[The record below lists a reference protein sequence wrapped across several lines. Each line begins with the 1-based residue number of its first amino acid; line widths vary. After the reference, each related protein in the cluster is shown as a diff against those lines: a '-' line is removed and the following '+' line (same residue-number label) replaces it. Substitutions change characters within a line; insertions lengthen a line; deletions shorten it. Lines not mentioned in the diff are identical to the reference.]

1 MVPIQVSSWP
11 WYYVAIYFFFGGIAA
26 GAYLLAAMTLVFG
39 TPNRD
44 RPLMRWA
51 TYLSA
56 ILVLICPVLLIL
68 DLGQELRFWR
78 MLTQFK
84 LVSPV
89 SLGSWALLIFGFFTV
104 LSSLI
109 FLAEDG
115 SWKIGAAFLK
125 RLPHGLL
132 MRIGAF
138 FGIFVAGYTG
148 VLLSST
154 VIPFWN
160 SNQLLG
166 LTFLV
171 SGLSTALAAVTLLLM
186 WRGYHN
192 VADSHNFHSLELILL
207 GFEILLVVW
216 MVFQEGGE
224 ILYSGQFIFTFV
236 VAVAVLGVL
245 IPMIMLLMYR
255 ERAMPSSML
264 ALMSVLILIG
274 GFFLRYSVLEAGK
287 ASVGGAEHAMTLLR
301 MLFG

>member
-1 MVPIQVSSWP
+1 MVPLQVSEWP

-39 TPNRD
+39 SPNKD

-56 ILVLICPVLLIL
+56 ILVLLCPVLLVL
-68 DLGQELRFWR
+68 DLGQEFRFWR

-84 LVSPV
+84 INSPV
-89 SLGSWALLIFGFFTV
+89 SLGSWALTIFGAFTV

-109 FLAEDG
+109 FLSEDG
-115 SWKIGAAFLK
+115 KWKIGASLLK
-125 RLPHGLL
+125 RLPHGIL

-171 SGLSTALAAVTLLLM
+171 SGLSTALAAVTLLLL
-186 WRGYHN
+186 WRGYHQI
-192 VADSHNFHSLELILL
+192 ADSQNFHSLELILL
-207 GFEILLVVW
+207 GFEVLLVVW
-216 MVFQEGGE
+216 MIFQEGGD
-224 ILYSGQFIFTFV
+224 ILLTSQFVLTFV
-236 VAVAVLGVL
+236 VAVAVVGVL
-245 IPMIMLLMYR
+245 IPLLVLLFYR
-255 ERAMPSSML
+255 ERVMPSGIL
-264 ALMSVLILIG
+264 ALVMVCILVG

-287 ASVGGAEHAMTLLR
+287 ASVDGAEHAMALLR
-301 MLFG
+301 MLIG

>member
-1 MVPIQVSSWP
+1 MVPLQVSSWP

-26 GAYLLAAMTLVFG
+26 GAYLLAALTLVFG
-39 TPNRD
+39 TPARD
-44 RPLMRWA
+44 KPLMRWA

-56 ILVLICPVLLIL
+56 ILVLVCPILLIL

-84 LVSPV
+84 LLSPV
-89 SLGSWALLIFGFFTV
+89 SLGSWALLIFGAFTV

-115 SWKIGAAFLK
+115 KWKIGASFLT

-171 SGLSTALAAVTLLLM
+171 SGLSTALAAVTLLLL
-186 WRGYHN
+186 WRGYHQL
-192 VADSHNFHSLELILL
+192 ADSQNFHSLELILL
-207 GFEILLVVW
+207 GFEVLLVTW
-216 MVFQEGGE
+216 MLFQEGGE
-224 ILYSGQFIFTFV
+224 ILLTSQFVLTFV
-236 VAVAVLGVL
+236 VAVALVGVL
-245 IPMIMLLMYR
+245 IPLILLLVYR
-255 ERAMPSSML
+255 ERAMPSGIL
-264 ALMSVLILIG
+264 ALVMVCILIG

-287 ASVGGAEHAMTLLR
+287 VSVGGAEHAMSLLR
-301 MLFG
+301 MLIG

>member
-1 MVPIQVSSWP
+1 MVPIQVSTWP

-26 GAYLLAAMTLVFG
+26 GAYLLAALTLVFG
-39 TPNRD
+39 TPTQD

-51 TYLSA
+51 TYLAA
-56 ILVLICPVLLIL
+56 ILVLICPILLIL

-84 LVSPV
+84 LLSPV
-89 SLGSWALLIFGFFTV
+89 SLGSWALLIFGFFAV

-115 SWKIGAAFLK
+115 VWKIGASFLQ
-125 RLPHGLL
+125 RLPHGLI

-160 SNQLLG
+160 NNQLLG

-186 WRGYHN
+186 WRGYHS
-192 VADSHNFHSLELILL
+192 VADDHNFHSLELILL
-207 GFEILLVVW
+207 GFEVLLVVW
-216 MVFQEGGE
+216 MVFQEGGA
-224 ILYSGQFIFTFV
+224 ILLTGQFIFTFV

-255 ERAMPSSML
+255 ERAMPSGIL
-264 ALMSVLILIG
+264 AVTSLLILIG

-287 ASVGGAEHAMTLLR
+287 ASVGGAEHAMMLLR

>member
-1 MVPIQVSSWP
+1 MVPLQVPTWP

-39 TPNRD
+39 TPERD

-68 DLGQELRFWR
+68 DLGQGLRFWR

-84 LVSPV
+84 LLSPV

-115 SWKIGAAFLK
+115 NWKIGASFLK

-154 VIPFWN
+154 VIPFWYN
-160 SNQLLG
+160 NQLLG

-186 WRGYHN
+186 WRGYHH
-192 VADSHNFHSLELILL
+192 VADSHNFHGLELILL
-207 GFEILLVVW
+207 GFEVLLIVW
-216 MVFQEGGE
+216 MVFQDGGS
-224 ILYSGQFIFTFV
+224 ILLTGQFIFTFV

-245 IPMIMLLMYR
+245 MPMIILLMYR
-255 ERAMPSSML
+255 ERAMPSGML
-264 ALMSVLILIG
+264 ALTSLLILIG

-287 ASVGGAEHAMTLLR
+287 ASVGGEHALLWLR

>member
-1 MVPIQVSSWP
+1 MVPLQVSTWP

-26 GAYLLAAMTLVFG
+26 GAYLLAAMAAVFG
-39 TPNRD
+39 D
-44 RPLMRWA
+44 EQKDKALIRWS
-51 TYLSA
+51 TYLAA
-56 ILVLICPVLLIL
+56 ILVLICPILLIL

-84 LVSPV
+84 LLSPV
-89 SLGSWALLIFGFFTV
+89 SLGSWGLLLFGFFAV

-109 FLAEDG
+109 FMAEDG
-115 SWKIGAAFLK
+115 ILKIGAGFLT
-125 RLPHGLL
+125 RLPHRLL

-160 SNQLLG
+160 NNQLLG

-171 SGLSTALAAVTLLLM
+171 SGLSTALAGVTLLLL
-186 WRGYHN
+186 WRGYHS
-192 VADSHNFHSLELILL
+192 VADDHNFHSLELILL
-207 GFEILLVVW
+207 GFEVLLVIW
-216 MVFQEGGE
+216 MVFQEGGN
-224 ILYSGQFIFTFV
+224 ILLTGQFIITFV

-245 IPMIMLLMYR
+245 IPMIVLLLYR
-255 ERAMPSSML
+255 ERAMPSGVL
-264 ALMSVLILIG
+264 ALTSLLILIG

-287 ASVGGAEHAMTLLR
+287 ASVGGAEHALLLFR

>member
-1 MVPIQVSSWP
+1 
-11 WYYVAIYFFFGGIAA
+11 
-26 GAYLLAAMTLVFG
+26 
-39 TPNRD
+39 
-44 RPLMRWA
+44 
-51 TYLSA
+51 
-56 ILVLICPVLLIL
+56 
-68 DLGQELRFWR
+68 

-84 LVSPV
+84 LLSPV
-89 SLGSWALLIFGFFTV
+89 SLGSWALLIFGFFAV

-115 SWKIGAAFLK
+115 VWKIGASFLQ

-160 SNQLLG
+160 NNQLLG

-186 WRGYHN
+186 WRGYHK
-192 VADSHNFHSLELILL
+192 VADDHNFHSLELILL
-207 GFEILLVVW
+207 AFEILLVIW
-216 MVFQEGGE
+216 MVFQEGGN
-224 ILYSGQFIFTFV
+224 ILLTGQFVITFV
-236 VAVAVLGVL
+236 IAVAVLGVL
-245 IPMIMLLMYR
+245 VPMIMLLLYR
-255 ERAMPSSML
+255 ERAMPSGLL
-264 ALMSVLILIG
+264 ALTSLLILIG

-287 ASVGGAEHAMTLLR
+287 VSVGGAEHAMTLLR

>member
-1 MVPIQVSSWP
+1 MVPLQVSSWP

-26 GAYLLAAMTLVFG
+26 GAYLLAAMTVVFG
-39 TPNRD
+39 NPQKD
-44 RPLMRWA
+44 KALIRWA

-56 ILVLICPVLLIL
+56 ILVLICPILLIL
-68 DLGQELRFWR
+68 DLGQGARFWR

-84 LVSPV
+84 LLSPV
-89 SLGSWALLIFGFFTV
+89 SLGSWALLIFGGFTV

-109 FLAEDG
+109 FLSEDG

-125 RLPHGLL
+125 KLPHGLL

-160 SNQLLG
+160 GNQLLG

-224 ILYSGQFIFTFV
+224 ILYSGQFIFTFII
-236 VAVAVLGVL
+236 AVAVLGVL
-245 IPMIMLLMYR
+245 VPMIMLLMYR
-255 ERAMPSSML
+255 EKAMPSGML

-287 ASVGGAEHAMTLLR
+287 ASVGGAEHAMMLIR
-301 MLFG
+301 MLLG

>member
-1 MVPIQVSSWP
+1 MIPLQVSSWP

-26 GAYLLAAMTLVFG
+26 GAYLLAALTLVFG
-39 TPNRD
+39 TPDRD

-56 ILVLICPVLLIL
+56 ILILICPVLLIL
-68 DLGQELRFWR
+68 DLGQGLRFWR
-78 MLTQFK
+78 MLSQFK
-84 LVSPV
+84 LLSPV

-109 FLAEDG
+109 FLVEDG
-115 SWKIGAAFLK
+115 RWKIGASFLK

-154 VIPFWN
+154 VIPFWYN
-160 SNQLLG
+160 NQLLG

-186 WRGYHN
+186 WRGYHH
-192 VADSHNFHSLELILL
+192 VADNHNFHSLELLLL
-207 GFEILLVVW
+207 GFEVLLVVW
-216 MVFQEGGE
+216 MVFQEGGS
-224 ILYSGQFIFTFV
+224 ILLTGQFIITFV
-236 VAVAVLGVL
+236 VAVAALGVL

-255 ERAMPSSML
+255 ERAMPSGML
-264 ALMSVLILIG
+264 ALTSLLILIG

-287 ASVGGAEHAMTLLR
+287 ASVGGAEHAMMWLR
-301 MLFG
+301 ILFG

>member
-1 MVPIQVSSWP
+1 MVPLQVSTWP

-26 GAYLLAAMTLVFG
+26 GAYLLAALTLVFG
-39 TPNRD
+39 NPSED

-51 TYLSA
+51 TYLAA
-56 ILVLICPVLLIL
+56 ILVLICPLLLIL

-84 LVSPV
+84 LLSPV
-89 SLGSWALLIFGFFTV
+89 SLGSWALLIFGFFAV

-115 SWKIGAAFLK
+115 VWKIGASFLQ

-160 SNQLLG
+160 NNQLLG

-186 WRGYHN
+186 WRGYHK
-192 VADSHNFHSLELILL
+192 VADDHNFHSLELILL
-207 GFEILLVVW
+207 AFEILLVIW
-216 MVFQEGGE
+216 MVFQEGGN
-224 ILYSGQFIFTFV
+224 ILLTGQFVITFV
-236 VAVAVLGVL
+236 IAVAVLGVL
-245 IPMIMLLMYR
+245 VPMIMLLLYR
-255 ERAMPSSML
+255 ERAMPSGLL
-264 ALMSVLILIG
+264 ALTSLLILIG

-287 ASVGGAEHAMTLLR
+287 VSVGGAEHAMTLLR

>member
-1 MVPIQVSSWP
+1 MIPLQVSSWP

-39 TPNRD
+39 TPTKD

-56 ILVLICPVLLIL
+56 ILVLICPILLVL
-68 DLGQELRFWR
+68 DLGQEMRFWR

-84 LVSPV
+84 LLSPV
-89 SLGSWALLIFGFFTV
+89 SLGSWALLIFGGFTV

-109 FLAEDG
+109 FLSEDG

-264 ALMSVLILIG
+264 ALTSLLILIG

>member
-1 MVPIQVSSWP
+1 
-11 WYYVAIYFFFGGIAA
+11 
-26 GAYLLAAMTLVFG
+26 LLAALTLVFG

-44 RPLMRWA
+44 KPLMRWA
-51 TYLSA
+51 TYLAA

-68 DLGQELRFWR
+68 DLGQGARFWR

-84 LVSPV
+84 LLSPV
-89 SLGSWALLIFGFFTV
+89 SLGSWALLIFGFFAV

-115 SWKIGAAFLK
+115 KWKIGASFLT

-171 SGLSTALAAVTLLLM
+171 SGLSTALAAVTLLLL
-186 WRGYHN
+186 WRGYHQI
-192 VADSHNFHSLELILL
+192 ADSHNFHSLELILL
-207 GFEILLVVW
+207 GLEVLLVVW
-216 MVFQEGGE
+216 MVFQEGGD
-224 ILYSGQFIFTFV
+224 ILLTSQFIFTFV

-245 IPMIMLLMYR
+245 IPMFMLLIYR
-255 ERAMPSSML
+255 ERAMPSSLL
-264 ALMSVLILIG
+264 AIVSILILVG

-287 ASVGGAEHAMTLLR
+287 ASVGGVEHAMALIR
-301 MLFG
+301 MLTG